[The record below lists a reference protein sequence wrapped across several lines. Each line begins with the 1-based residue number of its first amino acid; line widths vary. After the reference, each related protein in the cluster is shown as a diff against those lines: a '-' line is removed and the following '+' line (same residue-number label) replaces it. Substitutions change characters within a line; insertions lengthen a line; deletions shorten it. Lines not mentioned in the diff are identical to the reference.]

1 MLNWLIAMASN
12 GVATSDELSGAGA
25 SWAKTACPGEILSR
39 DGDHLARFIPSLPRD
54 ILEVRGDRAGRSP
67 LAGGEYPMGDLLW
80 PFVIVSFVLVVFL
93 LVVSFIRIAL
103 SDHDSSAE
111 PAATTT

>member
-1 MLNWLIAMASN
+1 
-12 GVATSDELSGAGA
+12 
-25 SWAKTACPGEILSR
+25 
-39 DGDHLARFIPSLPRD
+39 
-54 ILEVRGDRAGRSP
+54 
-67 LAGGEYPMGDLLW
+67 MGDLLW